1 MCLLSASAGFLRHNY
16 DESSQMETV
25 MEHDSQKPNLANSS
39 DLMSNPDSTSNL
51 DLANNPDLESQSS
64 NLGQQAH
71 NLDNSWHSIPTK
83 RSFIVLLV
91 VFSIIMLS
99 AFGAKNL
106 YFRGDYNIFF
116 EGTNKQLMA
125 FDEIQTTFAKT
136 DNLAIVI
143 APEDGN
149 VFTPETLTLIQNLTV
164 DSWQIPYSSRVDSL
178 ANYQHTE
185 AVEDDLLV
193 EDLLYEEY
201 EHTPE
206 RIAKVKQIAL
216 NEPLLKNALVSASGD
231 VTIVN
236 VTVQLPEVDKTAEV
250 QEVIAAI
257 NTMIAKYQAD
267 SPNVEFH
274 KAGIIAMNNA
284 FMMSAQEDSSTLV
297 PLMLLVVLVFLTFML
312 RSFFSVV
319 ATLVVI
325 ISSIVATMGLSG
337 WAGMFL
343 STATVNVP
351 TLVLTLAVADCVHVI
366 VTMRQAMQRGMEKA
380 RAIQYSIKLNAMPIL
395 ITSVT
400 TAIGFLMMNMS
411 DSPVLRDFGNLSA
424 LGVIIACFL
433 SVTMLPALLKLLPVK
448 TLPANEAA
456 QNKVTF
462 MDKLGDFVVT
472 NRKALLP
479 ISTLVIV
486 GAAALIPLNKV
497 NDESVKYFDTSS
509 EFRQAADFMEQ
520 TVSGM
525 TTISI
530 AVKTNESQAIAD
542 PVFLQAIGDFT
553 DWLRVQPETDHVAT
567 LSDVYMRLNKNMH
580 GDDDSYYQLPLNRE
594 LAAQYLLLYEMSL
607 PYGLDLNNQI
617 NVDKSSIK
625 MVLTVDNLGSVELVE
640 LEERIYS
647 WFAANAPQYEVVAS
661 SPSLMFA
668 HIGETNMAS
677 MLSTLPI
684 TLVLISGLMIFALR
698 SVRLG
703 VISLVPNIAP
713 AIIGFGLWALIS
725 GEINLGLSVVVTLTL
740 GIVVDDAVHFL
751 SKYQRARLEGKSAEE
766 AVRYAFHTVGRALWI
781 TTVVLVAGFSV
792 LAMSSFRLNSDMGL
806 LSAIVIFIALVVDF
820 ILLPS
825 LLMIFDKQTHYAV
838 KTQHGSKPDTKSQP
852 SSTGELS
859 TSTK

>member
-1 MCLLSASAGFLRHNY
+1 
-16 DESSQMETV
+16 METV
-25 MEHDSQKPNLANSS
+25 MKHDSQKPTFDQQNRDNPNANSANA
-39 DLMSNPDSTSNL
+39 DLN
-51 DLANNPDLESQSS
+51 
-64 NLGQQAH
+64 
-71 NLDNSWHSIPTK
+71 NSWHSIPTK

-91 VFSIIMLS
+91 VFSIIILS
-99 AFGAKNL
+99 ALGAKNL

-136 DNLAIVI
+136 DNLAIVV

-164 DSWQIPYSSRVDSL
+164 DAWQIPYSSRVDSL

-185 AVEDDLLV
+185 AIEDDLLV

-231 VTIVN
+231 VTIIN

-257 NTMIAKYQAD
+257 NAMIGKYQD
-267 SPNVEFH
+267 QYPNVEFH

-284 FMMSAQEDSSTLV
+284 FMTSAQEDSSTLV

-319 ATLVVI
+319 ATLIVI

-380 RAIQYSIKLNAMPIL
+380 QAIQYSIKLNAMPIL

-424 LGVIIACFL
+424 LGVLIACFL
-433 SVTMLPALLKLLPVK
+433 SVTMLPALLKLLPIKRLSVNP
-448 TLPANEAA
+448 TAED
-456 QNKVTF
+456 KVTF
-462 MDKLGDFVVT
+462 MDKLGDFVVA

-525 TTISI
+525 TTLSI

-553 DWLRVQPETDHVAT
+553 EWLRVQPETDHVAT

-703 VISLVPNIAP
+703 MISLVPNIAP

-751 SKYQRARLEGKSAEE
+751 SKYQRARIEGKSAEE

-825 LLMIFDKQTHYAV
+825 LLMIFDKQTHYSD
-838 KTQHGSKPDTKSQP
+838 KPQHESKPETKPQP
-852 SSTGELS
+852 SPTAELT
-859 TSTK
+859 TSIK